1 MKSTMRT
8 LTLLV
13 SVLVLALSIGSAQD
27 DLAAKLSQMGSDAAK
42 GFTSPILSGW
52 AADINSGFYHSADLH
67 DVLGF
72 DVGVKISLA
81 RPSTDDKTYKFDMP
95 ATITYSGQTLTRG
108 THYATTITA
117 NSAVGDKAAT
127 EVRTIA
133 AGGTGGVIPANT
145 LIMTLPGGF
154 DLPAIPLPMPQ
165 VNVGLPLGLEVMAR
179 FVPTISAG
187 DAGKFNMQGFGI
199 RYDIDQWIPLFPID
213 IAAHFFTQ
221 KMNFKDKNDK
231 DVFSGSGTAYGVEIS
246 KKLFI
251 LTVYG
256 GFQLEKGKM
265 ELGSFTGKDPSTGA
279 AVTVNG
285 FTVDGANTS
294 RVTVGAR
301 LLLLLINAHVEY
313 SVAKNPVITAGVG
326 ISIR

>member
-1 MKSTMRT
+1 MKSTFR
-8 LTLLV
+8 LFAFVLCGLVVLLGV
-13 SVLVLALSIGSAQD
+13 SNAQD
-27 DLAAKLSQMGSDAAK
+27 DLAAKLSQMGFDAAK
-42 GFTSPILSGW
+42 GYTGPILSGW
-52 AADINSGFYHSADLH
+52 AADINSGFYYSADLH

-72 DVGVKISLA
+72 DVGVKLSLS
-81 RPSTDDKTYKFDMP
+81 RPSTEDKTFTIDMP
-95 ATITYSGQTLTRG
+95 GTITYAGQTLTRT
-108 THYATTITA
+108 THYPASVTA
-117 NSAVGDKAAT
+117 NSSVGDKAVT
-127 EVRTIA
+127 EVRTTAA
-133 AGGTGGVIPANT
+133 AGGGLIPAGT

-187 DAGKFNMQGFGI
+187 DAGKFSLTGFGV
-199 RYDIDQWIPLFPID
+199 RYSIDQWIPLFPID

-221 KMNFKDKNDK
+221 KMSFKDKNDK
-231 DVFSGSGTAYGVEIS
+231 DIFTGSGTAYGVEVS

-265 ELGSFTGKDPSTGA
+265 ELGSFTGKDPSTGFP
-279 AVTVNG
+279 VTIPG
-285 FTVDGANTS
+285 FTVDGKNTS
-294 RVTVGAR
+294 RITLGAR
-301 LLLLLINAHVEY
+301 ILLLLINAHVEY
-313 SVAKNPVITAGVG
+313 SIAKNPVITAGVG